1 MINKNIL
8 YEESLNTIGKIER
21 FIYQDLKDK
30 ISLNFSN
37 IKVIFITLNNINN
50 LTDIKNKIFNLISL
64 FHYYLIEIEEN
75 KIILK
80 CCLRKKF
87 RRLEENLIEIIKK
100 TKILK
105 SIELKAYSN
114 KVDLF
119 YKIPPNYKI
128 LGTNISTKFMFQ
140 IKKAKH
146 SLNRLIYITNK
157 NKKN

>member
-1 MINKNIL
+1 M
-8 YEESLNTIGKIER
+8 
-21 FIYQDLKDK
+21 D
-30 ISLNFSN
+30 
-37 IKVIFITLNNINN
+37 
-50 LTDIKNKIFNLISL
+50 
-64 FHYYLIEIEEN
+64 
-75 KIILK
+75 
-80 CCLRKKF
+80 KF

-128 LGTNISTKFMFQ
+128 LGTNISKKFMFQ